1 MPFAVDAALA
11 AVSQAAVD
19 DAFDHRRPIASS
31 PSPWEP
37 DSVCF
42 IWNLS
47 FFYFRKIRSYK
58 KDVTRGR
65 STVLGGDEVGGRWA
79 RMSVRPAFRS
89 RRCSMLVNRSLL
101 LGLVATKP
109 VATGMH

>member
-1 MPFAVDAALA
+1 M
-11 AVSQAAVD
+11 
-19 DAFDHRRPIASS
+19 
-31 PSPWEP
+31 
-37 DSVCF
+37 CF

-47 FFYFRKIRSYK
+47 FFYFISYK

-65 STVLGGDEVGGRWA
+65 STVLVGGDEVGGRWA
-79 RMSVRPAFRS
+79 RMSVRPAVRS

-109 VATGMH
+109 VAAGMH